1 MVALCSDDSR
11 LRELSITTTQWRSLM
26 KRMHKGKQKSNQVKR
41 KSKSKKTKLYLNQ
54 GLDPITKTKVR
65 NA

>member
-1 MVALCSDDSR
+1 
-11 LRELSITTTQWRSLM
+11 M

-41 KSKSKKTKLYLNQ
+41 KSKSKKTTLYSNQ

-65 NA
+65 NAWVYNKWGNN

>member
-1 MVALCSDDSR
+1 
-11 LRELSITTTQWRSLM
+11 M